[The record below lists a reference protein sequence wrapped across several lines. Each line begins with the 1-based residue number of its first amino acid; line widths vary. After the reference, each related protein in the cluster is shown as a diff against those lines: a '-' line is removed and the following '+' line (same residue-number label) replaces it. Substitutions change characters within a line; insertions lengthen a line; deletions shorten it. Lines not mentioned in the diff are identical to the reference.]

1 MSKRKP
7 PEYKCIKIKLF
18 KILNS
23 TNTYKNQNVLETINN
38 SVIKTNKIVIKAY
51 MLLRLWIL
59 KKYEANNDDIPIL
72 NTGIIKLAFIA
83 VSKKGQGK
91 KPSGKNLELLNELTS
106 LFTTVIKGEL
116 EDATKLSAVLNYY
129 TTTILTSIENNIK
142 NNFIKY
148 VNRYINSYFHKKYES
163 EITNKEFK
171 KQLNKEICILKKD
184 IIENTSTCD
193 DKYKVWLND
202 NRNKIVPVTTNLYKL
217 LYDNPQSLFKYMIY
231 MNNELERLEKKQF
244 QFFPLQ
250 NNNVLKHIQ
259 VDTSVLI
266 ELFEKHVAE
275 VNKNIEIMKDV
286 IWVDM
291 FNINCKIKNYVF
303 DNTIITDGF
312 AVSLRFIHK
321 NHLEI
326 VNKNKK
332 AMKQARKAKNERL
345 SGLKGEEKKL
355 EEVKIQ
361 QEKEDKK
368 IIKDNLKKQQKD
380 LEKQRALENK
390 QETNKKQIKYD
401 FPYIDDVKK
410 EKLKGKH
417 IFIDP
422 GKRSLLTMVDDND
435 NYLKY
440 TNSEYLSRT
449 KRLKYT
455 KCIEKYKTET
465 GIKNIESQLSNFN
478 SKSCKSESFLN
489 FINKKLEVNN
499 QVLDKY
505 NDKKFRKY
513 KWYAFINKKRTEDNL
528 LNKIENTY
536 SKDHIIIMGDWSIG
550 KQMANFISTP
560 NIRIK
565 RKLSERFKVYS
576 IDEFRTSCLNYKT
589 HEKVDNLWLPGTDKK
604 YHKKHSILTFKMEN
618 NRLGCL
624 DRDKNGCQNMKM
636 LFNSYMTLGTIPE
649 VFKRSHKM
657 P

>member
-1 MSKRKP
+1 M
-7 PEYKCIKIKLF
+7 
-18 KILNS
+18 
-23 TNTYKNQNVLETINN
+23 
-38 SVIKTNKIVIKAY
+38 
-51 MLLRLWIL
+51 
-59 KKYEANNDDIPIL
+59 
-72 NTGIIKLAFIA
+72 
-83 VSKKGQGK
+83 
-91 KPSGKNLELLNELTS
+91 
-106 LFTTVIKGEL
+106 
-116 EDATKLSAVLNYY
+116 
-129 TTTILTSIENNIK
+129 
-142 NNFIKY
+142 
-148 VNRYINSYFHKKYES
+148 S

-171 KQLNKEICILKKD
+171 KQLNKELCILKKD
-184 IIENTSTCD
+184 ITENTNTCD
-193 DKYKVWLND
+193 EKYKVWLND
-202 NRNKIVPVTTNLYKL
+202 NKHKIVPSTNNLYKL

-250 NNNVLKHIQ
+250 NNSVLKHIQ
-259 VDTSVLI
+259 IDTGALI
-266 ELFEKHVAE
+266 ELFEKQVSKMK
-275 VNKNIEIMKDV
+275 NNIETIKDLL
-286 IWVDM
+286 WVDM
-291 FNINCKIKNYVF
+291 FNIKCKIKNYIF

-332 AMKQARKAKNERL
+332 VMKQARKAKKERL
-345 SGLKGEEKKL
+345 AKLTCEEKKI
-355 EEVKIQ
+355 EEAKIK

-368 IIKDNLKKQQKD
+368 KNKDDLKKKQKD
-380 LEKQRALENK
+380 LETQRKLANK
-390 QETNKKQIKYD
+390 QENKEIQIKYD
-401 FPYIDDVKK
+401 FPYIDDVNK
-410 EKLKGKH
+410 EELKGKH

-422 GKRSLLTMVDDND
+422 GKRSLLTMVDDDN

-455 KCIEKYKTET
+455 KCIEKYKTDID
-465 GIKNIESQLSNFN
+465 IKNIESQLSNFN

-513 KWYAFINKKRTEDNL
+513 KWYSFINRKRTEDKL

-536 SKDHIIIMGDWSIG
+536 SKEHIIIMGDWSIG

-565 RKLSERFKVYS
+565 RKLSERFKVFS

-589 HEKVDNLWLPGTDKK
+589 HEKVDNLWLPCTDKK
-604 YHKKHSILTFKMEN
+604 YH
-618 NRLGCL
+618 
-624 DRDKNGCQNMKM
+624 
-636 LFNSYMTLGTIPE
+636 
-649 VFKRSHKM
+649 
-657 P
+657 